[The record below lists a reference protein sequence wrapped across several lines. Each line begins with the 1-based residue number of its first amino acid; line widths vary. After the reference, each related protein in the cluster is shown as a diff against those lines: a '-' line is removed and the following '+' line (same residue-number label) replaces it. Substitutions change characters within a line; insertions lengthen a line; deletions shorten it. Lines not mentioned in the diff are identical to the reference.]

1 VCLLLTS
8 RATGYSRWCA
18 LVARVTQCC
27 KRCHTHSHTHRTI
40 LQVLGTP
47 ARKTGLMYGLIL
59 LSDGRQYARFWKT
72 EAAMRATV
80 SDTVCTDSAQPC
92 RMFGDMDVSIG
103 ADPRVYCTVRAT
115 PDALISLQRAGLDGV
130 DGRLDASTPCCPF
143 LSGILTVKQP
153 GGAETKAYTFPRVPK
168 ISASGELKCQ
178 FGKYAVAQERL
189 DFFLVLAHQV
199 ALIKVKEPPMV
210 FQPTFAMLAAGLG
223 GGGSEGRAQYTNSA
237 AGSMV
242 ARTS

>member
-1 VCLLLTS
+1 M
-8 RATGYSRWCA
+8 
-18 LVARVTQCC
+18 
-27 KRCHTHSHTHRTI
+27 
-40 LQVLGTP
+40 QVLGTP
-47 ARKTGLMYGLIL
+47 ARKTGQLFGLIL

-72 EAAMRATV
+72 EAGMRATV
-80 SDTVCTDSAQPC
+80 SDTVCIDSTQPC

-103 ADPRVYCTVRAT
+103 ADPRVYATVRAT

-130 DGRLDASTPCCPF
+130 EGRLDASTPCCPS
-143 LSGILTVKQP
+143 LCGIVTVTQP
-153 GGAETKAYTFPRVPK
+153 GGPRSPSYTFPRVPK

-189 DFFLVLAHQV
+189 DFFLVLALQV
-199 ALIKVKEPPMV
+199 ALMKVKEPPMT

-223 GGGSEGRAQYTNSA
+223 GGGSEGKAQYTNSA

-242 ARTS
+242 VRTS